1 MSKQPRGKTT
11 ISLQTESSRP
21 LDILVVDDS
30 RLQRRLLTVALKRW
44 GYVVHEADSGHAAL
58 AICTSRNIDMILS
71 DWVMPGMDGLEFCR
85 QFRALSRDTYGY
97 FILLTSKD
105 EKGEVAQG
113 LDVGADDF
121 LTKPVNSGELRARL
135 RAGERVLGMEQQLV
149 EKNRSISATLLEL
162 QALYQ
167 AIDHDLEEAKKL
179 QLSLMPETLCTF
191 PTARVSLLLQS
202 SGHVGGDMV
211 GFYYR
216 NPKRIGVYAF
226 DVSGHGVSSALMT
239 ARLAG
244 CLGANN
250 PAHSIAMQQNPDNS
264 YSIKHPS
271 DIAAALNQ
279 RMLDELDTDLYLTML
294 LADIDLETGAMIL
307 VQAGH
312 PHPAIQS
319 PIHPPVFIG
328 GGGLPIGLIPDARFG
343 SIEHRLFPG
352 ERLLIYSDGF
362 TEALDK
368 DGEMLGQDGWAEILT
383 KYHGSTGPEMLSD
396 LVWETLA
403 FSANGEADDDLS
415 AVLIEYLGR

>member
-1 MSKQPRGKTT
+1 MNKQPRGE
-11 ISLQTESSRP
+11 TEIALLKECVRP
-21 LDILVVDDS
+21 FDILVVDDS

-44 GYVVHEADSGHAAL
+44 GYIVHEADSGHAAL

-85 QFRALSRDTYGY
+85 QFRRLSRDSYGY

-135 RAGERVLGMEQQLV
+135 RAGERVLGMERELV

-167 AIDHDLEEAKKL
+167 AIDRDLEEAKKL
-179 QLSLMPETLCTF
+179 QLSLMPETLCAF

-211 GFYYR
+211 GFYFR
-216 NPKRIGVYAF
+216 SPTRIGVYGF

-244 CLGANN
+244 CLGVNN

-264 YSIKHPS
+264 YSVKHPS

-279 RMLDELDTDLYLTML
+279 RMLDELDTDLHLTML
-294 LADIDLETGAMIL
+294 LADIDLETGAMTF

-319 PIHPPVFIG
+319 PNQPPVFIG
-328 GGGLPIGLIPDARFG
+328 NGGLPIGLIPDASFGAIDHKLNPGDRF
-343 SIEHRLFPG
+343 
-352 ERLLIYSDGF
+352 LIYSDGF
-362 TEALDK
+362 TEATDS
-368 DGEMLGQDGWAEILT
+368 DNIMLGQDDWAEILT
-383 KYHGSTGPEMLSD
+383 KYQHCTGPEVLSD

-415 AVLIEYLGR
+415 AVLVEFLG